1 MTGLKSKRSFL
12 LKLLTSSL
20 LVLPPGKPRRD
31 IISQSSGT
39 YLCGSVFDFPDLE
52 ITEEQGISVT
62 RRRTMEKCWS
72 CACITEEVS
81 FEW

>member
-12 LKLLTSSL
+12 LKLLTSFL
-20 LVLPPGKPRRD
+20 LVLLPGKPRRD
-31 IISQSSGT
+31 VISQSSGT

-62 RRRTMEKCWS
+62 RRRTTEKCWS
-72 CACITEEVS
+72 CASITEEVS

>member
-12 LKLLTSSL
+12 LKLLTSFL
-20 LVLPPGKPRRD
+20 LVLLPGKPRRD

-39 YLCGSVFDFPDLE
+39 YLCGSVFDFRDLE

-62 RRRTMEKCWS
+62 RRRTTEKCWS
-72 CACITEEVS
+72 CASITEEVS

>member
-12 LKLLTSSL
+12 LKLLTSFL
-20 LVLPPGKPRRD
+20 LVLLPGKPRRD

-52 ITEEQGISVT
+52 ITEEQGI
-62 RRRTMEKCWS
+62 RTTEKCWS
-72 CACITEEVS
+72 CESTTEEVS
-81 FEW
+81 FE